1 MKRSDRLGSQRKLN
15 RLQGERES
23 KGGVR
28 DWATSRNQAY
38 TVEVATEQG
47 MRQYTR
53 IKPSPTPQGR
63 LQVTGDIHKAVEL
76 LVPLFPSPFFICLVS
91 VLLLSSFVCLYDE
104 FWSFPSLFFM
114 PLSLSQTYSSLAAA
128 MPTFVSSFL
137 YVAS

>member
-23 KGGVR
+23 KDGVR
-28 DWATSRNQAY
+28 DWATSRNQAC

-47 MRQYTR
+47 MRPCTR

-114 PLSLSQTYSSLAAA
+114 PLSLSQTYSSPAGAI
-128 MPTFVSSFL
+128 PTFGSSFL
-137 YVAS
+137 HVAY